1 MTKYLKN
8 IGGYTL
14 LMIQVFSKPE
24 KIKVY
29 RRLYFSEIEDL
40 GVSSL
45 GIVAFISF
53 FVGAVVSL
61 QMAYNM
67 GDNPFIPL
75 YYIALATRESII
87 LEFSPTMISIVLAG
101 KVGSYVASSIG
112 TMRVTE
118 QIDALD
124 VMGVNSISYLVAPK
138 IAAAVTFFP
147 ILIVLSMFLGIAGG
161 WFASVASGVCT
172 SNDYVVGLQ
181 IYFKPFYVTY
191 ALIKTVFFAFVIV
204 TVPSYYGFKVKG
216 GALEVGRASTKAV
229 VWTSISIILLNYILT
244 QLLLV

>member
-1 MTKYLKN
+1 ML
-8 IGGYTL
+8 
-14 LMIQVFSKPE
+14 IQVFKKPE
-24 KIKVY
+24 KFRVY
-29 RRLYFSEIEDL
+29 RRLYFREVDDL
-40 GVSSL
+40 GTSSL
-45 GIVAFISF
+45 GITAFISF

-87 LEFSPTMISIVLAG
+87 LEFSPTMISIILAG
-101 KVGSYVASSIG
+101 KVGSYIASSIG

-118 QIDALD
+118 QIDALE

-138 IAAAVTFFP
+138 IAAAMTFFP
-147 ILIVLSMFLGIAGG
+147 ILIVLSMFLGLAGG
-161 WFASVASGVCT
+161 WVASVASGVCT
-172 SNDYVVGLQ
+172 SSDYVYGLQ
-181 IYFKPFYVTY
+181 VSFKPYYVFYAMT
-191 ALIKTVFFAFVIV
+191 KTVVFAFVIA
-204 TVPSYYGFKVKG
+204 TVPSYFGYKVKG

-229 VWTSISIILLNYILT
+229 VWTSITIILLNYVLT

>member
-1 MTKYLKN
+1 MV
-8 IGGYTL
+8 
-14 LMIQVFSKPE
+14 QVFKKPE
-24 KIKVY
+24 KFRVY
-29 RRLYFSEIEDL
+29 WRLFFREIDDL
-40 GVSSL
+40 GMSSL

-67 GDNPFIPL
+67 DSNPFIPL
-75 YYIALATRESII
+75 SYIALATRESLI

-101 KVGSYVASSIG
+101 KVGSYIASSIG
-112 TMRVTE
+112 TMKVTE
-118 QIDALD
+118 QIDALE

-138 IAAAVTFFP
+138 IAAAFIFFP
-147 ILIVLSMFLGIAGG
+147 LLIIISIFLGITGG
-161 WFASVASGVCT
+161 WIASVASDVCT
-172 SNDYVVGLQ
+172 SNDYAVGLQ
-181 IYFKPFYVTY
+181 SYFKPFYVVY
-191 ALIKTVFFAFVIV
+191 ALIKTVVFAFVI
-204 TVPSYYGFKVKG
+204 TTIPSYYGYKVKG